1 MQKKEEIYNQKINKL
16 IEGDPEV
23 TQVLDLAGKNM
34 KMVIITVLYMNP
46 KISGDTEDIKKI
58 NQISTDENYNV
69 LRRNIQWLEVMEDQL
84 FQTRLGAFRVVW
96 PQMKIRYFRRNQQ

>member
-1 MQKKEEIYNQKINKL
+1 
-16 IEGDPEV
+16 
-23 TQVLDLAGKNM
+23 M

-69 LRRNIQWLEVMEDQL
+69 LRRNIQWLEVMED
-84 FQTRLGAFRVVW
+84 
-96 PQMKIRYFRRNQQ
+96 